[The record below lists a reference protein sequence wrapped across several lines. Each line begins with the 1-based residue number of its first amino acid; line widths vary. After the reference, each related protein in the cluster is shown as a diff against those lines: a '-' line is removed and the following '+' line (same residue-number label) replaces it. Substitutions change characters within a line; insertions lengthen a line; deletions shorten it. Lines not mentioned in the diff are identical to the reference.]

1 MSKTGHSFIKQNERN
16 FGLPWRRSFR
26 PFIFAE
32 NYYGFDD
39 ALYAA
44 CKIIEIISKEPRP
57 LSELFENL
65 TKVYTT
71 EEFKAPCPDNKKFQ
85 IVKIVS

>member
-16 FGLPWRRSFR
+16 FGLLGGEVSGHLFC
-26 PFIFAE
+26 AE

-65 TKVYTT
+65 TKFTQLKNLKPLARTT
-71 EEFKAPCPDNKKFQ
+71 KNFK
-85 IVKIVS
+85 